1 MRISPFTSLNTHAL
15 ALGCAL
21 LLAIAP
27 CDASEIRSSTM
38 SHRAEGPFDVTMTPQ
53 SESKTE
59 DGLILG
65 RFQLDKRFHGAL
77 DATSRGE
84 MLTAMTAVKGSAGYV
99 AIERVEG
106 TLDGKRGSFV
116 LQHSGLMSGSE
127 RRLTL
132 VVVPDSGSAELAGL
146 SGEMQIRIEEGGKH
160 FYVFDYRLPDGE

>member
-1 MRISPFTSLNTHAL
+1 MPY
-15 ALGCAL
+15 
-21 LLAIAP
+21 
-27 CDASEIRSSTM
+27 
-38 SHRAEGPFDVTMTPQ
+38 RAEGPFDVTLTPQ
-53 SESKTE
+53 SESKTD
-59 DGLILG
+59 DGLTLG

-77 DATSRGE
+77 DASSRGE

-116 LQHSGLMSGSE
+116 LQHSGLMSGNE

-132 VVVPDSGSAELAGL
+132 VVVPDSCSGELVGL

-160 FYVFDYRLPDGE
+160 VYVFDYRLPVGE